1 MSSASTIKKN
11 FISLRVFS
19 FILLEG
25 ENVGDEAYLS
35 RGVGRREAGLE
46 GGLLGCCPESGVVG
60 GSAFLARDG
69 VGYDALFVYHD
80 FDYNSTAFVNSV
92 GG

>member
-35 RGVGRREAGLE
+35 RGVGRGEAGLE
-46 GGLLGCCPESGVVG
+46 GGLLCCIPEGGVVG
-60 GSAFLARDG
+60 GCAFLARNG
-69 VGYDALFVYHD
+69 VCYLSLFVDDD
-80 FDYNSTAFVNSV
+80 FDNYRSAFVNSV